1 MGRAGLRPTTTR
13 CSSYWG
19 WHGVGRCKR
28 AAARFVLDLGRRRP
42 QGSLVQQQRLTIRAG
57 QNDLGVCCSRSRS
70 RISSSTSTSVGATGS
85 SICSPLGPSRIPL
98 LPPGS
103 GHLNPFREQA
113 LTKSAGRA
121 ERQVRSLGMRPA
133 IHAGGVHCEP
143 SGLRNLSP
151 MSRVTLRWWYTRWMT
166 SARSCGYSCPAVTSS
181 CPR

>member
-1 MGRAGLRPTTTR
+1 VLFPKQIPDLKQ
-13 CSSYWG
+13 YLN
-19 WHGVGRCKR
+19 VGRR
-28 AAARFVLDLGRRRP
+28 DRLVDLFAAWAIP
-42 QGSLVQQQRLTIRAG
+42 H
-57 QNDLGVCCSRSRS
+57 
-70 RISSSTSTSVGATGS
+70 
-85 SICSPLGPSRIPL
+85 PL